1 MGKKSKSYHLDIRA
15 NRKNP
20 YALLRHSYREG
31 GKVKKETIC
40 NITGLSLEQLHA
52 MRAAIQGKTV
62 HKDDFVITNSREY
75 GASFAIVSLIKQL
88 GLHTDIF
95 SRPAEEWVQS
105 AIAMITGRL
114 VYAGSK
120 LSLSHC
126 SSYSALWEICGI
138 NGDVNVDV
146 HCYNAMDRLFERQ
159 EAIQKKLAEKHL
171 REGSLILYD
180 LTSSYMEGEY
190 NDSDIVNFG
199 YSRDKKRGHEQIVIA
214 LLCNNEGCPVGVEVF
229 EGNTKDE
236 TTVLD
241 KINEIQK
248 KFGFE
253 KIIFVGD
260 RGVMTQSKYSKLNHD
275 IVKVISALNHSTI
288 QALCEKGIVQLGM
301 FDEKSIVEV
310 IDGNIR
316 YCLCKNPD
324 MAKKETATRQK
335 LLQKTTEE
343 LDKIVASTKKGKNSK
358 ALRAG
363 KIVDRYK
370 MGKFIQF
377 ESTDDKLTYKVDF
390 AKIEK
395 EAQFDGCYI
404 IFTDVLQEDM
414 SAVEA
419 VNTYKSLMR
428 VEQAF
433 RNMKTVHLEIRPV
446 WHKTD
451 DRIKCHV
458 FICMLSYYV
467 MWHMNQRLKSLFETD
482 GVGKDRKYT
491 FEYVMEILKSL
502 RVQDVEVCGAKSKVL
517 CKPSVEQAEVLK
529 HLGVSIW

>member
-1 MGKKSKSYHLDIRA
+1 MQKSKAYHLDIRT

-20 YALLRHSYREG
+20 YGLLRHSYRED

-40 NITGLSLEQLHA
+40 TITGLSLEQLYA

-75 GASFAIVSLIKQL
+75 GASFAVVSLIKQL

-95 SRPAEEWVQS
+95 SRPSEEWVKS
-105 AIAMITGRL
+105 AIAMIAGRL

-126 SSYSALWEICGI
+126 GSYSALWEICGI
-138 NGDVNVDV
+138 NGDINVDT

-159 EAIQKKLAEKHL
+159 EDIQKKLAERHL
-171 REGSLILYD
+171 SEGSLILYD

-190 NDSDIVNFG
+190 NDSSIVNFG

-214 LLCNNEGCPVGVEVF
+214 LLCNKDGCPIGVEVF

-275 IVKVISALNHSTI
+275 LVKVISALNHDTI
-288 QALCEKGIVQLGM
+288 QTLCEKKVIQLGM
-301 FDEKSIVEV
+301 FDEKNIVDV
-310 IDGNIR
+310 IDGNLR

-324 MAKKETATRQK
+324 MAKKETATRKQ

-363 KIVDRYK
+363 KIIDRSK

-377 ESTDDKLTYKVDF
+377 EGSDDKLTYKVNQT
-390 AKIEK
+390 KIDK
-395 EAQFDGCYI
+395 EAQLDGCYI
-404 IFTDVLQEDM
+404 IFTDVPQANM
-414 SAVEA
+414 SAIEA
-419 VNTYKSLMR
+419 VNNYKSLMK

-433 RNMKTVHLEIRPV
+433 RSMKTVQLEIRPV

-458 FICMLSYYV
+458 FICMLAYYV
-467 MWHMNQRLKSLFETD
+467 MWHMNQRLQPFFETD

-491 FEYVMEILKSL
+491 FDYVMEVLKSL
-502 RVQDVEVCGAKSKVL
+502 RVQDVAVCDVRSKII
-517 CKPSVEQAEVLK
+517 CKPTAEQSAVLK
-529 HLGVSIW
+529 HLDVSIR

>member
-1 MGKKSKSYHLDIRA
+1 MSQKSYHLDIRA

-20 YALLRHSYREG
+20 YGLLRHSYRED

-40 NITGLSLEQLHA
+40 NITGLSLEQLQA

-62 HKDDFVITNSREY
+62 LKDDFRITNSREY

-88 GLHTDIF
+88 DLDTDIF
-95 SRPAEEWVQS
+95 SRPSEEWVKS
-105 AIAMITGRL
+105 AIAMIAGRL

-138 NGDVNVDV
+138 NGDINVDK
-146 HCYNAMDRLFERQ
+146 HCYNAMDKLFERQ
-159 EAIQKKLAEKHL
+159 EAIQKKLAERHL
-171 REGSLILYD
+171 SEGSLILYD

-214 LLCNNEGCPVGVEVF
+214 LLCNKDGCPICVEVF

-248 KFGFE
+248 KFVFE

-260 RGVMTQSKYSKLNHD
+260 RGVITQSKYSKLNHD
-275 IVKVISALNHSTI
+275 LVKVISALNHGTI
-288 QALCEKGIVQLGM
+288 QTLCEKGVIQLGM
-301 FDEKSIVEV
+301 FDEKNIVEV

-324 MAKKETATRQK
+324 MAKKETATRQQ

-343 LDKIVASTKKGKNSK
+343 LDKIVASTKKIKHSK

-363 KIVDRYK
+363 KIVNRYK
-370 MGKFIQF
+370 MSKFIQF
-377 ESTDDKLTYKVDF
+377 EGTDDKLSYKIDQVRID
-390 AKIEK
+390 KD
-395 EAQFDGCYI
+395 AQLDGCYI
-404 IFTDVLQEDM
+404 IFTDVPQAEM

-419 VNTYKSLMR
+419 VNNYKSLMK

-458 FICMLSYYV
+458 FICMLAYYV
-467 MWHMNQRLKSLFETD
+467 MWHMNGRLKPFFEAD

-491 FEYVMEILKSL
+491 FDYVMEVLKSL
-502 RVQDVEVCGAKSKVL
+502 RVQDVEVCGAQSKVV
-517 CKPSVEQAEVLK
+517 CKPSVEQASVLK
-529 HLGVSIW
+529 HLGVSIR

>member
-1 MGKKSKSYHLDIRA
+1 MSQKSYHLDIRA

-20 YALLRHSYREG
+20 YGLLRHSYRED

-40 NITGLSLEQLHA
+40 NITGLSLEQLRA

-88 GLHTDIF
+88 GLDTSIF
-95 SRPAEEWVQS
+95 SRPSEEWAKS
-105 AIAMITGRL
+105 AIAMIVGRL

-138 NGDVNVDV
+138 NGDINVDR
-146 HCYNAMDRLFERQ
+146 HCYSAMDRLFERQ
-159 EAIQKKLAEKHL
+159 EAIQKRLAEKHL
-171 REGSLILYD
+171 SEGTLILYD

-190 NDSDIVNFG
+190 NDSSIVNFG
-199 YSRDKKRGHEQIVIA
+199 YSRDKKRGHEQIVIG
-214 LLCNNEGCPVGVEVF
+214 LLCNKDGCPIGVEVF

-241 KINEIQK
+241 KITEIQK

-260 RGVMTQSKYSKLNHD
+260 RGVMTQSRYSKLNHD
-275 IVKVISALNHSTI
+275 LVKVISALNHGTI
-288 QALCEKGIVQLGM
+288 QTLCEKEVIQLGM

-310 IDGNIR
+310 IDGNLR

-324 MAKKETATRQK
+324 MATKETATRQQ
-335 LLQKTTEE
+335 LLQNTTEE
-343 LDKIVASTKKGKNSK
+343 LDKIIASTKRSKYSK

-363 KIVDRYK
+363 KIVNRYK

-377 ESTDDKLTYKVDF
+377 EGTDDKLTYKVDQ

-395 EAQFDGCYI
+395 EASLDGCYI
-404 IFTDVLQEDM
+404 IFTDVSQEEM
-414 SAVEA
+414 SAIEA
-419 VNTYKSLMR
+419 VNNYKSLMK

-458 FICMLSYYV
+458 FICMLAYYV
-467 MWHMNQRLKSLFETD
+467 MWHMNQRLKPFFEKD
-482 GVGKDRKYT
+482 GVGKERRYT
-491 FEYVMEILKSL
+491 FEYVMEVLKSL
-502 RVQDVEVCGAKSKVL
+502 RVQDVEVCGAQSKVL
-517 CKPSVEQAEVLK
+517 CRPTVEQAAVLK
-529 HLGVSIW
+529 YLGVSIR